1 MATTNESIDNYKF
14 LLLLVA
20 GFFIIF
26 LGIIILLVATI
37 FNGAGAVNFGTIIF
51 IGPFPIVIGAGP
63 EAIWMIL
70 VAIAI
75 ASLSIIMFWI
85 MRREMKKTSA

>member
-1 MATTNESIDNYKF
+1 MATVNESTDNHKF
-14 LLLLVA
+14 LLMLVA

-26 LGIIILLVATI
+26 LGVIILLIATI
-37 FNGAGAVNFGTIIF
+37 FHGAGAVNFGTIIF

-70 VAIAI
+70 VAIVI
-75 ASLSIIMFWI
+75 AALSIITFWI